1 MERYKQR
8 SDQDTNQIDRI
19 APPPNMAQLLV
30 LSLALAPAAISGD
43 FTDVSHLATGAV
55 AFGSST
61 TSGDDSK
68 CRMPQALVTTRI
80 VARIFSI

>member
-1 MERYKQR
+1 
-8 SDQDTNQIDRI
+8 
-19 APPPNMAQLLV
+19 MARENINNLL
-30 LSLALAPAAISGD
+30 LLLLAFSPAIISAD

-68 CRMPQALVTTRI
+68 CRIHPEALD
-80 VARIFSI
+80 A